1 MTEFDLKKKLE
12 NHFMTLN
19 EFSTIPFLNESNVNK
34 GDNKAFFVPADKRW
48 FSLAFLSDTP
58 DEIGIGNNEQE
69 RITGIYQIDVC
80 VPIDKGEDEAESK
93 YKWIKKLFK
102 TGLEIDEITINKVY
116 KASASTEK
124 NYYRVVV
131 RVEWTADIVVD

>member
-19 EFSTIPFLNESNVNK
+19 EFSAIHFLNESNVNK

-58 DEIGIGNNEQE
+58 DEVGIGNNEQE
-69 RITGIYQIDVC
+69 RITGIYQID
-80 VPIDKGEDEAESK
+80 
-93 YKWIKKLFK
+93 
-102 TGLEIDEITINKVY
+102 
-116 KASASTEK
+116 
-124 NYYRVVV
+124 
-131 RVEWTADIVVD
+131 